1 MTVSGGPDV
10 GSPCIFPFIFNGV
23 TYNQCAEDQDGK
35 WCSTQVLFVFGI
47 WIISYMKLLL
57 HRSSAMVSM
66 SAALE
71 NGASAVLTVPMEV
84 EVRFIFFHKRLH
96 TV

>member
-35 WCSTQVLFVFGI
+35 WCSTQVRHKDFYFISVVVKS
-47 WIISYMKLLL
+47 II
-57 HRSSAMVSM
+57 VSHYYEY
-66 SAALE
+66 S
-71 NGASAVLTVPMEV
+71 GGQ
-84 EVRFIFFHKRLH
+84 
-96 TV
+96 

>member
-35 WCSTQVLFVFGI
+35 WCSTQVLFVFGSFLI
-47 WIISYMKLLL
+47 LL

-66 SAALE
+66 SVVLE

-84 EVRFIFFHKRLH
+84 EVRFIFHKRLH